1 MDDCCDTPKV
11 CGLSLT
17 YENLPKT
24 DQFWTVVNEEIEKLT
39 LDPIDITSREMVFD
53 HYYITQK
60 DLVFTLP
67 KWKVEDAGVQT
78 VKVPWNFLT

>member
-1 MDDCCDTPKV
+1 MPEVNENEWMTAVTLQKSA
-11 CGLSLT
+11 GLSLT

-53 HYYITQK
+53 ITISLRRTWFSPCPNGRLRTPVYK
-60 DLVFTLP
+60 P
-67 KWKVEDAGVQT
+67 
-78 VKVPWNFLT
+78 